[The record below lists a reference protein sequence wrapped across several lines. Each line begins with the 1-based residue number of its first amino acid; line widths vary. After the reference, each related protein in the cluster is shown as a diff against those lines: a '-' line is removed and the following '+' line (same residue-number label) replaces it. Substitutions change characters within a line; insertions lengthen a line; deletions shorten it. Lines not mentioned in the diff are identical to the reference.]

1 MQHLAQVFVARV
13 GVLGAGPGLLADG
26 EVRGGDL
33 LGGLQSAVLAGG
45 LSVLAYLSVRLIGI
59 VHHAVVHT
67 AIQFQSGARL
77 EDIIV

>member
-26 EVRGGDL
+26 EVRGGDH
-33 LGGLQSAVLAGG
+33 LGGLQAAVLAGG
-45 LSVLAYLSVRLIGI
+45 LSVLAYLSVGLVGI

-67 AIQFQSGARL
+67 AIQLQSGVRL